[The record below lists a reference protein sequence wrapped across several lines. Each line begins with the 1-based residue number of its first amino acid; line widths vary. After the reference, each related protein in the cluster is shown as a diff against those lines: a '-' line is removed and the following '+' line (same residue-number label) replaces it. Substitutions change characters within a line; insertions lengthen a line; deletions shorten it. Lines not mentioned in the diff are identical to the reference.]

1 MRDFNEADAAGIKRP
16 GIVVTARPLSLVT
29 APTPATIRFSGA
41 FLDYGKVVILEP
53 EPGFL
58 IVIAGLDQIYG
69 AYGQVVNTGDP
80 IGLLGGKQPKAK
92 DFLIEA
98 SKGGGTLDQESLYI
112 EIRNNG
118 KPVNPT
124 DWFALSNI

>member
-1 MRDFNEADAAGIKRP
+1 M
-16 GIVVTARPLSLVT
+16 TARPLSLVT
-29 APTPATIRFSGA
+29 SPTPATIRFAGA
-41 FLDYGKVVILEP
+41 FLDYGNVIILEP
-53 EPGFL
+53 ESGFL
-58 IVIAGLDQIYG
+58 IVIAGLDQIFG

-80 IGLLGGKQPKAK
+80 IGLLGGKQPKAQ

-98 SKGGGTLDQESLYI
+98 SEGGGTLDQESLYI